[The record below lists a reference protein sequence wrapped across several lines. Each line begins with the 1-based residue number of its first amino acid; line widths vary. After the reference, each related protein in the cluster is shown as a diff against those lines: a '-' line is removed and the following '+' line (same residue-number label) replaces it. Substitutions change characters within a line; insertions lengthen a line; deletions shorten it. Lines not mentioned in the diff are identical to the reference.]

1 MEVYNNT
8 LRKGELTG
16 LMSQEMLISVDLQ
29 DRKEDTSDWALVSLL
44 NTVNTILA
52 KIQQWH

>member
-16 LMSQEMLISVDLQ
+16 SMSQEMLISVDLQ